1 MGGMRLHSAPQVRMR
16 LLLKHPKQT
25 SLTKSTCRYMGIA
38 AVSLPSSLEGA
49 REQMG
54 FSWSKIGLYGRGEEG
69 LRVEYHA
76 QLHPDPA
83 LDVSDVN

>member
-1 MGGMRLHSAPQVRMR
+1 
-16 LLLKHPKQT
+16 
-25 SLTKSTCRYMGIA
+25 MGIA

-49 REQMG
+49 KEQMG
-54 FSWSKIGLYGRGEEG
+54 FSWSKIGLYARGEEG

-76 QLHPDPA
+76 QLRPDPA